1 MNFPL
6 PSKRLKISL
15 WETLNATF
23 GITEMNELLDK
34 SQDEIR
40 VVLDSLSLFNLRDL
54 NIELWKLDEVIM
66 DEMTSSMGSV
76 REQLMGNK
84 MSKEVIRRGLTKE
97 WLKSIIEDKLD
108 EIQKNESQFKFEG
121 EENKLDNPP
130 HENRQEFFDEG
141 F

>member
-1 MNFPL
+1 
-6 PSKRLKISL
+6 
-15 WETLNATF
+15 
-23 GITEMNELLDK
+23 MNELLDK

-40 VVLDSLSLFNLRDL
+40 VVLESLSLFNLRDL

-84 MSKEVIRRGLTKE
+84 MSKEDIRRGLTKE